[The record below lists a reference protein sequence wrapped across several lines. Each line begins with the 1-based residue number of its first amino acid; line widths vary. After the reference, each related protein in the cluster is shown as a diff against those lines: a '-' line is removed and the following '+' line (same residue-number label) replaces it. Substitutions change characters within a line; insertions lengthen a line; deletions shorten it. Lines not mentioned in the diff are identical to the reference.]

1 VDIAF
6 SDFVIKYFMK
16 KSIKTYLKSAG
27 KDYISRSVNPPVVR
41 ASTILF
47 KTMQELRKHQK
58 DIRKEKE
65 VEHWDYGR
73 QGTQTNV
80 KLQKLLKELE
90 EAHQVFLTPT
100 GFSAVALAIM
110 SICRPGDE
118 LVISDGVY
126 RPTQKLTDDLLK
138 EFNVKTVWYNPN
150 SFQDLKKKITKRTK
164 LIYVENPGSNTFEM
178 QDLGKIVSLAKS
190 KNIFTAIDNTWGTA
204 YFFKPLKLGFD
215 MAITSATK
223 YYSGHSDVMG
233 GTLAVNKKVYKKVW
247 WYNHVSGYRLSPDDA
262 YLIIRGLRTLDIRL
276 DKHQEN
282 TKKVIN
288 FLKTQKKISKI
299 LYPYKTS
306 SKEFKL
312 WKKYYSGASG
322 LLSLIIKSNNKN
334 SVYKFV
340 NTLEL
345 FGIGYS
351 WGGFESLAVYTD
363 PIELGTRRFF
373 KFEKNEHLVR
383 LHIGLED
390 PKDLIE
396 DLKSSLKFI
405 K

>member
-1 VDIAF
+1 
-6 SDFVIKYFMK
+6 MK
-16 KSIKTYLKSAG
+16 KSDKTYLKTAA
-27 KDYISRSVNPPVVR
+27 KDYVSRSVNPPVVR
-41 ASTILF
+41 ASTVLF

-58 DIRKEKE
+58 DIAKGKN
-65 VEHWDYGR
+65 VAHWDYGR
-73 QGTQTNV
+73 QGTQTTV
-80 KLQKLLKELE
+80 QLQKLLRGLE
-90 EAHQVFLTPT
+90 EAYQVFLTPT
-100 GFSAVALAIM
+100 GFSAVCLAIM

-118 LVISDGVY
+118 IVISDGVY

-138 EFNVKTVWYNPN
+138 EFNVKAVWYNPN
-150 SFQDLKKKITKRTK
+150 DFEDLKNKITQKTK

-178 QDLGKIVSLAKS
+178 QDLGKVISLAKS
-190 KNIFTAIDNTWGTA
+190 KNIFTAIDNTWATA

-233 GTLAVNKKVYKKVW
+233 GTVAVNKKVYKKVW

-262 YLIIRGLRTLDIRL
+262 YLIIRGLRTLDIRM
-276 DKHQEN
+276 DKHQES

-288 FLKTQKKISKI
+288 FLKNQKKISKI

-322 LLSLIIKSNNKN
+322 LLSLIIKSKSKN

-340 NTLEL
+340 NSLEL

-351 WGGFESLAVYTD
+351 WGGFESLVVYTD
-363 PIELGTRRFF
+363 PVELGTRRFF
-373 KFEKNEHLVR
+373 KFEKNDHLVR

-390 PKDLIE
+390 PKDLIN
-396 DLKSSLKFI
+396 DLRSSLKFI

>member
-1 VDIAF
+1 MV
-6 SDFVIKYFMK
+6 
-16 KSIKTYLKSAG
+16 KSIKTYLKTAA
-27 KDYISRSVNPPVVR
+27 KDYTSRSVNPPVVR

-58 DIRKEKE
+58 DIANQKD
-65 VEHWDYGR
+65 VDHWDYGR
-73 QGTQTNV
+73 QGTQTTV
-80 KLQKLLKELE
+80 QLQKLLRGLE

-118 LVISDGVY
+118 IVISDGVY

-138 EFNVKTVWYNPN
+138 EFKVKAVWYNPN
-150 SFQDLKKKITKRTK
+150 NFADLKNKITKKTK

-178 QDLGKIVSLAKS
+178 QDLGKVVSLAKS
-190 KNIFTAIDNTWGTA
+190 KNIFTAIDNTWATA

-233 GTLAVNKKVYKKVW
+233 GTVAVNKKVYKKVW

-262 YLIIRGLRTLDIRL
+262 YLIIRGLRTLDIRM
-276 DKHQEN
+276 DKHQES
-282 TKKVIN
+282 TKKIIN

-322 LLSLIIKSNNKN
+322 LVSLIIKSNSKN

-340 NTLEL
+340 NKLEL

-363 PIELGTRRFF
+363 PIELGNRRYF
-373 KFEKNEHLVR
+373 KLEKNEHLVR

-390 PKDLIE
+390 PKDLIN

>member
-1 VDIAF
+1 
-6 SDFVIKYFMK
+6 MK
-16 KSIKTYLKSAG
+16 RSIKTFLKTAA
-27 KDYISRSVNPPVVR
+27 KDYSSRSVNPPVVR

-47 KTMQELRKHQK
+47 KTMQELRKHQNAIKKGK
-58 DIRKEKE
+58 D

-73 QGTQTNV
+73 QGTQTTV
-80 KLQKLLKELE
+80 QLQKLLRDLE
-90 EAHQVFLTPT
+90 EAYHVFLTPT
-100 GFSAVALAIM
+100 GFSAVALSIM

-118 LVISDGVY
+118 ILISDGVY
-126 RPTQKLTDDLLK
+126 RPTQKLSDQLLK
-138 EFNVKTVWYNPN
+138 EFHIKAIWYNPN
-150 SFQDLKKKITKRTK
+150 KFDDLKNKITKKTK

-178 QDLGKIVSLAKS
+178 NDLGKIVSLAKS
-190 KNIFTAIDNTWGTA
+190 KKIFTAIDNTWATA

-215 MAITSATK
+215 IAITSATK

-233 GTLAVNKKVYKKVW
+233 GTVAVNKKVYNKVW

-262 YLIIRGLRTLDIRL
+262 YLIIRGLRTLDVRM

-288 FLKTQKKISKI
+288 FLKTQRKIYKI

-306 SKEFKL
+306 SREFKL

-322 LLSLIIKSNNKN
+322 LVSIIIKSKNKN

-340 NTLEL
+340 NTLDL

-363 PIELGTRRFF
+363 PVELGIRRYF
-373 KFEKNEHLVR
+373 KLEKDEHLVR

-390 PKDLIE
+390 PKDLIN

>member
-1 VDIAF
+1 
-6 SDFVIKYFMK
+6 MK
-16 KSIKTYLKSAG
+16 KSIKTYLKTAA
-27 KDYISRSVNPPVVR
+27 KDYTSRSVNPPVVR

-58 DIRKEKE
+58 DIANQKD

-73 QGTQTNV
+73 QGTQTTV
-80 KLQKLLKELE
+80 QLQKLLKGLE

-118 LVISDGVY
+118 IVISDGVY

-138 EFNVKTVWYNPN
+138 EFNVKAIWYNPN
-150 SFQDLKKKITKRTK
+150 NFDDLKNKITKKTK

-178 QDLGKIVSLAKS
+178 QDLGKVVSLAKS
-190 KNIFTAIDNTWGTA
+190 KNIFTAIDNTWATA

-233 GTLAVNKKVYKKVW
+233 GTVAVNKKVYKKVW

-262 YLIIRGLRTLDIRL
+262 YLIIRGLRTLDIRM
-276 DKHQEN
+276 DKHQES

-288 FLKTQKKISKI
+288 FLKSQKKISKI

-322 LLSLIIKSNNKN
+322 LLSLIIKSKSKN

-340 NTLEL
+340 NSLEL

-363 PIELGTRRFF
+363 PVELGTRRFF

-390 PKDLIE
+390 PKDLIN

>member
-1 VDIAF
+1 
-6 SDFVIKYFMK
+6 MT
-16 KSIKTYLKSAG
+16 KSIKTYLKTAA
-27 KDYISRSVNPPVVR
+27 KDYTSRSVNPPIVR

-58 DIRKEKE
+58 DISKGKD
-65 VEHWDYGR
+65 VDHWDYGR
-73 QGTQTNV
+73 QGTQTTV
-80 KLQKLLKELE
+80 QLQKLLRGLE

-110 SICRPGDE
+110 SICRPGNE
-118 LVISDGVY
+118 IVISDGVY

-138 EFNVKTVWYNPN
+138 EFNIKAIWYNPN
-150 SFQDLKKKITKRTK
+150 NFEDLRKKITKKTK

-178 QDLGKIVSLAKS
+178 NDLGKIVSLAKS
-190 KNIFTAIDNTWGTA
+190 KNIFTAIDNTWATA

-215 MAITSATK
+215 MSITSATK

-233 GTLAVNKKVYKKVW
+233 GTVAVNKKVYKKVW

-262 YLIIRGLRTLDIRL
+262 YLLIRGLRTLDIRM
-276 DKHQEN
+276 DKHQES
-282 TKKVIN
+282 TKRVIN
-288 FLKTQKKISKI
+288 FLKTQRKVYKI
-299 LYPYKTS
+299 LYPHKTS
-306 SKEFKL
+306 SREFKL

-322 LLSLIIKSNNKN
+322 LVSLIIKSKSKN

-363 PIELGTRRFF
+363 PIELGNRRYF
-373 KFEKNEHLVR
+373 KLEKNEHLVR

-390 PKDLIE
+390 PKDLIK

>member
-1 VDIAF
+1 
-6 SDFVIKYFMK
+6 MK
-16 KSIKTYLKSAG
+16 RSIKTFLKTAA
-27 KDYISRSVNPPVVR
+27 KDYSSRSVNPPVVR

-47 KTMQELRKHQK
+47 KTMQELRKHQNAIKKGK
-58 DIRKEKE
+58 D

-73 QGTQTNV
+73 QGTQTTV
-80 KLQKLLKELE
+80 QLQKLLKDLE
-90 EAHQVFLTPT
+90 EAYHVFLTPT
-100 GFSAVALAIM
+100 GFSAVALSVM

-118 LVISDGVY
+118 ILISDGVY
-126 RPTQKLTDDLLK
+126 RPTQKLTDQLLK
-138 EFNVKTVWYNPN
+138 EFNIKAIWYNPN
-150 SFQDLKKKITKRTK
+150 KFDDFKNKITKKTK

-178 QDLGKIVSLAKS
+178 NDLGKIVSLAKS
-190 KNIFTAIDNTWGTA
+190 KKIFTAIDNTWATA

-215 MAITSATK
+215 IAITSATK

-233 GTLAVNKKVYKKVW
+233 GTVAVNKKVYNKVW

-262 YLIIRGLRTLDIRL
+262 YLIIRGLRTLDVRM

-288 FLKTQKKISKI
+288 FLKTQRKIYKI

-306 SKEFKL
+306 SREFKL

-322 LLSLIIKSNNKN
+322 LVSIIIKSKNKN

-340 NTLEL
+340 NTLDL

-363 PIELGTRRFF
+363 PVELGIRRYF
-373 KFEKNEHLVR
+373 KLEKDEHLVR

-390 PKDLIE
+390 PKDLIN

>member
-1 VDIAF
+1 
-6 SDFVIKYFMK
+6 MK
-16 KSIKTYLKSAG
+16 KSIKTYLKTAA
-27 KDYISRSVNPPVVR
+27 KDYSSRSVNPPVVR

-58 DIRKEKE
+58 DIAKGKD

-73 QGTQTNV
+73 QGTQTTV
-80 KLQKLLKELE
+80 QLQKLLRGLE

-100 GFSAVALAIM
+100 GFSAVVLAIM

-118 LVISDGVY
+118 VVISDGVY

-138 EFNVKTVWYNPN
+138 EFNVKAIWYNPN
-150 SFQDLKKKITKRTK
+150 SFEDLKSKITKKTK

-178 QDLGKIVSLAKS
+178 QDLGKVVSLAKS
-190 KNIFTAIDNTWGTA
+190 KNIFTAIDNTWATA

-233 GTLAVNKKVYKKVW
+233 GTVAVNKKVYKKVW

-262 YLIIRGLRTLDIRL
+262 YLIIRGLRTLDIRM
-276 DKHQEN
+276 DKHQES

-288 FLKTQKKISKI
+288 FLKTQSKISKI

-322 LLSLIIKSNNKN
+322 LLSLIIKSKSKN

-340 NTLEL
+340 NSLEL

-363 PIELGTRRFF
+363 PVELGTRRYF

-390 PKDLIE
+390 PKDLID
-396 DLKSSLKFI
+396 DLRNSLKFI

>member
-1 VDIAF
+1 
-6 SDFVIKYFMK
+6 MG
-16 KSIKTYLKSAG
+16 KSIKTYLKSSG

-47 KTMQELRKHQK
+47 KTMQELRKHQRNIAK
-58 DIRKEKE
+58 GKE
-65 VEHWDYGR
+65 VDHWDYGR
-73 QGTQTNV
+73 QGTQTTIQ
-80 KLQKLLKELE
+80 LQRLLKRLE
-90 EAHQVFLTPT
+90 EAYQVFLTPT
-100 GFSAVALAIM
+100 GFSAVVLSIM
-110 SICRPGDE
+110 SLCRPGDDI
-118 LVISDGVY
+118 VISDGVY

-138 EFNVKTVWYNPN
+138 EFNVRTIWYNPN
-150 SFQDLKKKITKRTK
+150 NFQDLKNKITKKTK

-190 KNIFTAIDNTWGTA
+190 KNIFTAIDNTWATA

-215 MAITSATK
+215 ISITSATK

-233 GTLAVNKKVYKKVW
+233 GTVAVNKKVYKKVW

-262 YLIIRGLRTLDIRL
+262 YLISRGLRTLDIRM

-282 TKKVIN
+282 TKKIIN
-288 FLKTQKKISKI
+288 FLKNQRKISKI

-322 LLSLIIKSNNKN
+322 LVSIIIKSKNKN
-334 SVYKFV
+334 SIYKFV
-340 NTLEL
+340 NKLEL

-363 PIELGTRRFF
+363 PVELGNRRYF
-373 KFEKNEHLVR
+373 KMQKNEHLVR

-390 PKDLIE
+390 PKDLIN
-396 DLKSSLKFI
+396 DIKNALKFI

>member
-1 VDIAF
+1 
-6 SDFVIKYFMK
+6 MK
-16 KSIKTYLKSAG
+16 RSIKTYLKSAA
-27 KDYISRSVNPPVVR
+27 KDYNARSVNPPVVR

-58 DIRKEKE
+58 DIAKNKD
-65 VEHWDYGR
+65 VEYWDYGR
-73 QGTQTNV
+73 QGTQTTV
-80 KLQKLLKELE
+80 QLQKLLRGLE

-118 LVISDGVY
+118 IVISDGVY

-138 EFNVKTVWYNPN
+138 EFNVKTIWYNPN
-150 SFQDLKKKITKRTK
+150 SFEDLKKKISNKTK

-178 QDLGKIVSLAKS
+178 QDLGKVVSLAKS
-190 KNIFTAIDNTWGTA
+190 KNIFTAIDNTWATA

-215 MAITSATK
+215 IAITSATK

-233 GTLAVNKKVYKKVW
+233 GTVAVNKKVYKKVW

-262 YLIIRGLRTLDIRL
+262 YLIIRGLRTLDLRM
-276 DKHQEN
+276 DKHQES

-288 FLKTQKKISKI
+288 FLKNQKKISKI

-322 LLSLIIKSNNKN
+322 LVSLIIKSNSKS

-363 PIELGTRRFF
+363 PIELGNRRYF
-373 KFEKNEHLVR
+373 KLEKNEHLVR

-390 PKDLIE
+390 PKDLIN
-396 DLKSSLKFI
+396 DLKSSLKSI

>member
-1 VDIAF
+1 MA
-6 SDFVIKYFMK
+6 
-16 KSIKTYLKSAG
+16 KSIKTYLKTAA
-27 KDYISRSVNPPVVR
+27 KDYTYRSVNPPVVR

-58 DIRKEKE
+58 DIANQKD
-65 VEHWDYGR
+65 VDHWDYGR
-73 QGTQTNV
+73 QGTQTTIQ
-80 KLQKLLKELE
+80 LQKLLRGLE
-90 EAHQVFLTPT
+90 EAYQVFLTPT

-118 LVISDGVY
+118 IVISDGVY
-126 RPTQKLTDDLLK
+126 RPTQKLVDDLLK
-138 EFNVKTVWYNPN
+138 EFNVKAVWYNPN
-150 SFQDLKKKITKRTK
+150 NFEELKNKITKKTK

-178 QDLGKIVSLAKS
+178 QDLGKVVSLAKS
-190 KNIFTAIDNTWGTA
+190 KNIFTAIDNTWATA

-233 GTLAVNKKVYKKVW
+233 GTVAVNKKVYKKVW
-247 WYNHVSGYRLSPDDA
+247 WYNHMSGYRLSPDDA
-262 YLIIRGLRTLDIRL
+262 YLIIRGLRTLDIRM
-276 DKHQEN
+276 DKHQES

-288 FLKTQKKISKI
+288 FLKTQRKIYKI

-306 SKEFKL
+306 SKEYKL

-322 LLSLIIKSNNKN
+322 LVSIIIKSNNKN

-340 NTLEL
+340 NALEL

-363 PIELGTRRFF
+363 PIELGNRRYF
-373 KFEKNEHLVR
+373 KLEKNEHLVR
-383 LHIGLED
+383 LHIGLEE
-390 PKDLIE
+390 PKDLIN
-396 DLKSSLKFI
+396 DLKSALKFV

>member
-1 VDIAF
+1 MD
-6 SDFVIKYFMK
+6 
-16 KSIKTYLKSAG
+16 KSIKTYLKTAA
-27 KDYISRSVNPPVVR
+27 KDYSARSVNPPVVR

-58 DIRKEKE
+58 DIANKKD

-73 QGTQTNV
+73 QGTQTTV
-80 KLQKLLKELE
+80 QLQKVLRGLE
-90 EAHQVFLTPT
+90 EAYQVFLTPT
-100 GFSAVALAIM
+100 GFAAVVLAIM

-118 LVISDGVY
+118 ILISDGVY

-138 EFNVKTVWYNPN
+138 EFKIKAVWYNPN
-150 SFQDLKKKITKRTK
+150 SFQDFKNKVTKKTT

-178 QDLGKIVSLAKS
+178 NDLGKIVSLAKS
-190 KNIFTAIDNTWGTA
+190 KNILTAIDNTWATA

-215 MAITSATK
+215 ISITSATK
-223 YYSGHSDVMG
+223 YYSGHSDVMA
-233 GTLAVNKKVYKKVW
+233 GTVAVNKKAYQKVW
-247 WYNHVSGYRLSPDDA
+247 WYNHVSGYRLSSDDA
-262 YLIIRGLRTLDIRL
+262 YLIIRGLRTLDLRL

-282 TKKVIN
+282 TRKIIN
-288 FLKTQKKISKI
+288 FLKTQKKIYKI
-299 LYPYKTS
+299 LYPYKTLS
-306 SKEFKL
+306 REFKL
-312 WKKYYSGASG
+312 LKKYYKGASG
-322 LLSLIIKSNNKN
+322 LLSVIIKSKSKN

-340 NTLEL
+340 NSLEL

-363 PIELGTRRFF
+363 PVELGTRRYF
-373 KFEKNEHLVR
+373 KLEKNEHLVR

-390 PKDLIE
+390 TKDLIE
-396 DLKSSLKFI
+396 DLKKSLKFI

>member
-1 VDIAF
+1 
-6 SDFVIKYFMK
+6 MK
-16 KSIKTYLKSAG
+16 KSIKTYLKTAA
-27 KDYISRSVNPPVVR
+27 KDYTSRSVNPPVVR

-58 DIRKEKE
+58 DIAKKKE

-73 QGTQTNV
+73 QGTQTTV
-80 KLQKLLKELE
+80 QLQKLLRGLE

-118 LVISDGVY
+118 IVISDGVY

-138 EFNVKTVWYNPN
+138 EFNVKTNWYNPN
-150 SFQDLKKKITKRTK
+150 NLEDLKKKITKRTK

-190 KNIFTAIDNTWGTA
+190 KNIFTAIDNTWATA

-215 MAITSATK
+215 MSITSATK

-233 GTLAVNKKVYKKVW
+233 GTVAVNKKVYKKVW

-262 YLIIRGLRTLDIRL
+262 YLIIRGLRTLDIRM
-276 DKHQEN
+276 DKHQES

-322 LLSLIIKSNNKN
+322 LLSIIIKSSNKN

-340 NTLEL
+340 NKLKL

-363 PIELGTRRFF
+363 PVELGTRRYF

-390 PKDLIE
+390 PRDLIN
-396 DLKSSLKFI
+396 DLKSSLRFI

>member
-1 VDIAF
+1 MV
-6 SDFVIKYFMK
+6 
-16 KSIKTYLKSAG
+16 KSIKTYLKTAA
-27 KDYISRSVNPPVVR
+27 KDYTYRSVNPPVVR

-58 DIRKEKE
+58 DIADQKD
-65 VEHWDYGR
+65 VDHWDYGR
-73 QGTQTNV
+73 QGTQTTV
-80 KLQKLLKELE
+80 QLQKLLRGLE
-90 EAHQVFLTPT
+90 EAYQVFLTPT

-118 LVISDGVY
+118 IVISDGVY
-126 RPTQKLTDDLLK
+126 RPTQKLTDDFLK

-150 SFQDLKKKITKRTK
+150 NFEDLKNKITKKTK

-178 QDLGKIVSLAKS
+178 QDLGKVVSLAKS
-190 KNIFTAIDNTWGTA
+190 KNIFTAIDNTWATA

-233 GTLAVNKKVYKKVW
+233 GTVAVNKKVYKKVW

-262 YLIIRGLRTLDIRL
+262 YLIIRGLRTLDIRM

-288 FLKTQKKISKI
+288 FLKTQRKVYKI
-299 LYPYKTS
+299 LYPYKTES
-306 SKEFKL
+306 NQFKL

-322 LLSLIIKSNNKN
+322 LLTLIIKSNNKN

-340 NTLEL
+340 NKLEL

-363 PIELGTRRFF
+363 PIELGNRRYF
-373 KFEKNEHLVR
+373 KLGKNEHMVR
-383 LHIGLED
+383 LHIGLEE
-390 PKDLIE
+390 PKDLIN
-396 DLKSSLKFI
+396 DLKSALKFV

>member
-1 VDIAF
+1 
-6 SDFVIKYFMK
+6 MK
-16 KSIKTYLKSAG
+16 KSIKTYLKTAA
-27 KDYISRSVNPPVVR
+27 KDYSSRSVNPPVVR

-58 DIRKEKE
+58 DIKNKKD
-65 VEHWDYGR
+65 VDHWDYGR
-73 QGTQTNV
+73 QGTQTTV
-80 KLQKLLKELE
+80 QLQKLLRGLE
-90 EAHQVFLTPT
+90 DAYQVFLTPT
-100 GFSAVALAIM
+100 GFAAVALTIM

-118 LVISDGVY
+118 IVISDGVY
-126 RPTQKLTDDLLK
+126 RPTQKITDDLLK
-138 EFNVKTVWYNPN
+138 EFNVKAIWYNPN
-150 SFQDLKKKITKRTK
+150 SFEDLKSKVTKKTK

-178 QDLGKIVSLAKS
+178 NDLGKIISFAKS
-190 KNIFTAIDNTWGTA
+190 KSILTAIDNTWATA

-215 MAITSATK
+215 ISITSATK

-233 GTLAVNKKVYKKVW
+233 GTVAVNKKAYKKVW
-247 WYNHVSGYRLSPDDA
+247 WYNHVSGYRMSPDDA
-262 YLIIRGLRTLDIRL
+262 YLIIRGLRTLDIRME
-276 DKHQEN
+276 KHQESA
-282 TKKVIN
+282 KKVIS
-288 FLKTQKKISKI
+288 FLKTQRKVSKI
-299 LYPYKTS
+299 LYPYKTGS
-306 SKEFKL
+306 REFKL

-322 LLSLIIKSNNKN
+322 LLSLIIKSKSRN

-363 PIELGTRRFF
+363 PVELGNRRYF
-373 KFEKNEHLVR
+373 KLEKNEHLVR

-390 PKDLIE
+390 PKDLTN
-396 DLKSSLKFI
+396 DLKSSLKFV

>member
-1 VDIAF
+1 MV
-6 SDFVIKYFMK
+6 
-16 KSIKTYLKSAG
+16 KSIKTYLKTAA
-27 KDYISRSVNPPVVR
+27 KDYTSRSVNPPVVR

-58 DIRKEKE
+58 DIANKKD

-73 QGTQTNV
+73 QGTQTTV
-80 KLQKLLKELE
+80 QLQKLLRGLE

-118 LVISDGVY
+118 IVISDGVY
-126 RPTQKLTDDLLK
+126 RPTQKLTDNLLK
-138 EFNVKTVWYNPN
+138 EFKVKAVWYDPN
-150 SFQDLKKKITKRTK
+150 NFEDLKSKINKKTK

-178 QDLGKIVSLAKS
+178 QDLGKVVTLAKS
-190 KNIFTAIDNTWGTA
+190 KNIFTAIDNTWATA

-233 GTLAVNKKVYKKVW
+233 GTVAVNKKVYKKVW

-262 YLIIRGLRTLDIRL
+262 YLIIRGLRTLDIRM
-276 DKHQEN
+276 DKHQES

-322 LLSLIIKSNNKN
+322 LLSIIIKSNNKN

-340 NTLEL
+340 NKLKL

-363 PIELGTRRFF
+363 PVELGTRRYF

-390 PKDLIE
+390 PRDLIN
-396 DLKSSLKFI
+396 DLKSSLRFI

>member
-1 VDIAF
+1 
-6 SDFVIKYFMK
+6 MT
-16 KSIKTYLKSAG
+16 KSIKTYLKTAAKGYST
-27 KDYISRSVNPPVVR
+27 RSVNPPVVR

-58 DIRKEKE
+58 NIAKNKE

-73 QGTQTNV
+73 QGTQTNLA
-80 KLQKLLKELE
+80 LQKLLRGLE
-90 EAHQVFLTPT
+90 EAYQVFLTPT
-100 GFSAVALAIM
+100 GFSAVALAVM

-118 LVISDGVY
+118 IVISDGVY
-126 RPTQKLTDDLLK
+126 RPTQKLVDDLLK
-138 EFNVKTVWYNPN
+138 EFNVKATWYNPN
-150 SFQDLKKKITKRTK
+150 SFDDLKNKISKKTK

-178 QDLGKIVSLAKS
+178 QDLGKVVSLAKS
-190 KNIFTAIDNTWGTA
+190 KNIYTAIDNTWATP

-215 MAITSATK
+215 MSITSATK

-233 GTLAVNKKVYKKVW
+233 GTVAVNKKVYKKVW

-262 YLIIRGLRTLDIRL
+262 YLIIRGLRTLDIRM
-276 DKHQEN
+276 DKHQES

-288 FLKTQKKISKI
+288 FLKNQKKISKI
-299 LYPYKTS
+299 LYPYKTA

-322 LLSLIIKSNNKN
+322 LLSLIIKSKSKN

-340 NTLEL
+340 DSLEL

-351 WGGFESLAVYTD
+351 WGGFESLIVYTD
-363 PIELGTRRFF
+363 PVELGTRRFF

-390 PKDLIE
+390 PKDLIN
-396 DLKSSLKFI
+396 DLRSSLKFI

>member
-1 VDIAF
+1 
-6 SDFVIKYFMK
+6 MT
-16 KSIKTYLKSAG
+16 KSVKTLLKTLA
-27 KDYISRSVNPPVVR
+27 KDHNSRSVNPPIVR

-47 KTMQELRKHQK
+47 KTMQELRKHQQ
-58 DIRKEKE
+58 DIAKGKN
-65 VEHWDYGR
+65 VPHWDYGR
-73 QGTQTNV
+73 QGTQTTIH
-80 KLQKLLKELE
+80 LQNLLKELE
-90 EAHQVFLTPT
+90 QSHHVFLTQT
-100 GFSAVALAIM
+100 GFAAVALSIM

-118 LVISDGVY
+118 IVISDCVY
-126 RPTQKLTDDLLK
+126 RPTQKITSEFLK
-138 EFNVKTVWYNPN
+138 EFNIKTIWYNPN
-150 SFQDLKKKITKRTK
+150 NFEDLKNKITKKTK

-190 KNIFTAIDNTWGTA
+190 KNIFTAIDNTWATA
-204 YFFKPLKLGFD
+204 YFFKPIKLGFD
-215 MAITSATK
+215 ISITSATK

-233 GTLAVNKKVYKKVW
+233 GTVAVSKKVYKKVW
-247 WYNHVSGYRLSPDDA
+247 WCNHLSGHRLSPDDA

-276 DKHQEN
+276 DKHQES

-322 LLSLIIKSNNKN
+322 LLSVIIKSNNKN

-340 NTLEL
+340 NSLEL

-351 WGGFESLAVYTD
+351 WGGFESLVVYTD
-363 PIELGTRRFF
+363 PIELGNRRYF

-390 PKDLIE
+390 PEDLID
-396 DLKSSLKFI
+396 DLRSSLKYI

>member
-1 VDIAF
+1 
-6 SDFVIKYFMK
+6 MP
-16 KSIKTYLKSAG
+16 KSIKTYLKTAA
-27 KDYISRSVNPPVVR
+27 KDYNYRSVNPPVVR

-47 KTMQELRKHQK
+47 KSMQELRKHQK
-58 DIRKEKE
+58 KISKGKD

-73 QGTQTNV
+73 QGTQTTIH
-80 KLQKLLKELE
+80 LQKILRGLE
-90 EAHQVFLTPT
+90 KAYQVFLTPT

-118 LVISDGVY
+118 IVISDGVY

-138 EFNVKTVWYNPN
+138 EFNIKAIWYNPN
-150 SFQDLKKKITKRTK
+150 NFEDLKNKITKKTK

-178 QDLGKIVSLAKS
+178 QDLGKVVSLAKS
-190 KNIFTAIDNTWGTA
+190 KNIFTAMDNTWATA

-233 GTLAVNKKVYKKVW
+233 GTVAVNKKVYKKVW

-262 YLIIRGLRTLDIRL
+262 YLIIRGLRTLDIRM
-276 DKHQEN
+276 DKHQES

-288 FLKTQKKISKI
+288 FLKKQRKISKI

-322 LLSLIIKSNNKN
+322 LLSLIIKSKSKN

-340 NTLEL
+340 NSLEL

-363 PIELGTRRFF
+363 PVELGTRRYF

-390 PKDLIE
+390 PKDLID
-396 DLKSSLKFI
+396 DLKNSLKFI

>member
-1 VDIAF
+1 
-6 SDFVIKYFMK
+6 MK

-322 LLSLIIKSNNKN
+322 LLSLIIKSKSKN

-390 PKDLIE
+390 PKDLID

>member
-1 VDIAF
+1 
-6 SDFVIKYFMK
+6 MK
-16 KSIKTYLKSAG
+16 KSIRTILKSEA
-27 KDYISRSVNPPVVR
+27 KDHISRSVNPPVVR
-41 ASTILF
+41 ASTVLF
-47 KTMQELRKHQK
+47 KTMKELRNHQK
-58 DIRKEKE
+58 DIVKGKN
-65 VEHWDYGR
+65 VEFWDYGR
-73 QGTQTNV
+73 QGTQTTV
-80 KLQKLLKELE
+80 QLQKLLKELE

-110 SICRPGDE
+110 SMCRPGDE
-118 LVISDGVY
+118 VVISDGVY

-138 EFNVKTVWYNPN
+138 EFNVKVTWYDPN
-150 SFQDLKKKITKRTK
+150 NFEDLKNKITKKTK

-178 QDLGKIVSLAKS
+178 NDLGKIVSLAKS
-190 KNIFTAIDNTWGTA
+190 KNIITAIDNTWATA

-215 MAITSATK
+215 ISITSATK
-223 YYSGHSDVMG
+223 YYSGHGDVMG
-233 GTLAVNKKVYKKVW
+233 GTVAVNKKVYKKVW

-262 YLIIRGLRTLDIRL
+262 YLIIRGLRTLDIRM

-288 FLKTQKKISKI
+288 FLKNQKKIFKI

-322 LLSLIIKSNNKN
+322 LVSVIIKSKNKN

-363 PIELGTRRFF
+363 PVELGKRRYF
-373 KFEKNEHLVR
+373 KLEKNEHLVR

-390 PKDLIE
+390 PKDLIN
-396 DLKSSLKFI
+396 DLKSSLRFI